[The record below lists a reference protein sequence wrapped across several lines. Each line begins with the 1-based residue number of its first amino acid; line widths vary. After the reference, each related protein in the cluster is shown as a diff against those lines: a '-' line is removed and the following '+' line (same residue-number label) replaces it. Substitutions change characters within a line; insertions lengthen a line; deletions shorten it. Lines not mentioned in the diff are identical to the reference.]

1 MSKDIS
7 NSNGSVTINF
17 STTTLIKV
25 AALVLA
31 LFFLWFVRDIVAL
44 VFVALIFA
52 ALIDPL
58 ADWFSKKRIP
68 RALAVLIIYAVLLAL
83 LVSLIL
89 LLIPAIMTQF
99 GELVENTTFYWDNVR
114 PYFEQVLG
122 YVDLSIAE
130 IEIEK
135 ALEPLTG
142 NISTAASAIFGTITG
157 IVTGVAAVIIVLVIT
172 FYMVAEE
179 DTARKF
185 YRTFAPTKYHPYIA
199 EALTEIKHKFGAW
212 LRGELLMAFI
222 VGTLSYV
229 ALSILGVNHALLLAI
244 IIGLAE
250 FVPYLGPIVGA
261 TLAVFIAFADSP
273 LKALLVLIIFIL
285 IQQLEAHLLYPK
297 VMQKA
302 VGLNPIISIIAL
314 LIGAKVAGIIGVLL
328 AVPVAT
334 AIGVVIQEF
343 YINWKEVKTNVK
355 V

>member
-1 MSKDIS
+1 MSKDNS

-31 LFFLWFVRDIVAL
+31 LFFLWFVRDIAAL

-68 RALAVLIIYAVLLAL
+68 RVLSVLIIYAFLLAIIIS
-83 LVSLIL
+83 LVL
-89 LLIPAIMTQF
+89 LLIPAMITQF
-99 GELVENTTFYWDNVR
+99 SELVDNAAFYWESAS
-114 PYFEQVLG
+114 PHLEKILG
-122 YVDLSIAE
+122 YVNLSITE
-130 IEIEK
+130 IEFQK
-135 ALEPLTG
+135 ALEPITG
-142 NISTAASAIFGTITG
+142 NLSSAASAVFGTISG
-157 IVTGVAAVIIVLVIT
+157 ILTGVAAVIIVLVIT

-179 DTARKF
+179 DTARRF
-185 YRTFAPTKYHPYIA
+185 YRTLAPEKYHPYIA
-199 EALTEIKHKFGAW
+199 ETLTEIKRKFGAW
-212 LRGELLMAFI
+212 MRGEILMAII
-222 VGTLSYV
+222 VGFLSYV
-229 ALSILGVNHALLLAI
+229 ALSILGVNHALLLGI

-297 VMQKA
+297 IMQKA
-302 VGLNPIISIIAL
+302 VGLNPVISIVAL
-314 LIGAKVAGIIGVLL
+314 LIGAKVAGIVGVLL

-343 YINWKEVKTNVK
+343 YTNWQEVKTNGK
-355 V
+355 L